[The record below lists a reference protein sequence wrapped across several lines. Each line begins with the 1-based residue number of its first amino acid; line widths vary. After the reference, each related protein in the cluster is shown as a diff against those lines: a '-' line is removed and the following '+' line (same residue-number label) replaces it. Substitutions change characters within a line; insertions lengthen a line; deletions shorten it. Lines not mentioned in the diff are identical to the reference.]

1 MDPPE
6 SPPVAPPPVAPPPVE
21 PPLNP
26 YADLLVDNREW
37 QRLDPLMLLV
47 HPIRELLRFLPVL
60 LGLLIAGSR
69 SGGNE
74 WWWNVLGIG
83 VPIALGVARYLTTS
97 FRIAEGRVE
106 LRRGLLNKHVL
117 STPIDRV
124 RTVDITA
131 SLIHR
136 VLGLTTV
143 RVGTGTASKLGED
156 ELALDG
162 VRAHAADALR
172 SDLLHRTASPEAR
185 ASAAAPDNA
194 RLVARFE
201 SRWLWYAP
209 FTSSGLIIAAAVLG
223 AGSQVLDG
231 LGLWDHL
238 ELDAAAERAARLSVL
253 ALVPVVVFGLLV
265 VASVLAVA
273 GYLVTYFAFS
283 VTYTR
288 SDHVW
293 HLRRGLFTTRE
304 TSMDAN
310 RLRGVNVVEPL
321 GLRLARGARLSAIVT
336 GLNREQQGS
345 STLVPPAPQEV
356 ARRVAIEVLRT
367 SEPVATPLVAH
378 GPAAVRRRYARALA
392 WPLVLTAALLVGVLV
407 ADVPPGSLW
416 LALAAVIFSAW
427 LGYDRVRG
435 LGHALL
441 PGHLVA
447 RSGSLMRRR
456 VILETPAVI
465 GWTFSSTWFQR
476 RVGLTT
482 VVATMAGGRQSV
494 TVLDVPEATGTA
506 LARDAVPGLVSQFLV
521 VSRLGPGGPR
531 TSTTE

>member
-1 MDPPE
+1 
-6 SPPVAPPPVAPPPVE
+6 
-21 PPLNP
+21 
-26 YADLLVDNREW
+26 
-37 QRLDPLMLLV
+37 MLLV

-162 VRAHAADALR
+162 VRAHAAEALR
-172 SDLLHRTASPEAR
+172 NDLLHRTASPEAR

-201 SRWLWYAP
+201 PRWLWYAP
-209 FTSSGLIIAAAVLG
+209 FTTSGMVIAAAVLG
-223 AGSQVLDG
+223 AGSQVLDA

-238 ELDAAAERAARLSVL
+238 ELDAAAERARPAVAAGAWCRSWWS
-253 ALVPVVVFGLLV
+253 ALLV
-265 VASVLAVA
+265 VASVMAVL
-273 GYLVTYFAFS
+273 GYLVTNFGFT

-310 RLRGVNVVEPL
+310 RLRGVNLVEPL

-356 ARRVAIEVLRT
+356 ARRVAAEVLGT
-367 SEPVATPLVAH
+367 TEPVVARWSATDRPPYAAATP
-378 GPAAVRRRYARALA
+378 
-392 WPLVLTAALLVGVLV
+392 
-407 ADVPPGSLW
+407 
-416 LALAAVIFSAW
+416 
-427 LGYDRVRG
+427 
-435 LGHALL
+435 
-441 PGHLVA
+441 A
-447 RSGSLMRRR
+447 RSRGR
-456 VILETPAVI
+456 
-465 GWTFSSTWFQR
+465 SS
-476 RVGLTT
+476 
-482 VVATMAGGRQSV
+482 
-494 TVLDVPEATGTA
+494 
-506 LARDAVPGLVSQFLV
+506 
-521 VSRLGPGGPR
+521 
-531 TSTTE
+531 

>member
-1 MDPPE
+1 MDDPRE
-6 SPPVAPPPVAPPPVE
+6 SPPVIDQPV
-21 PPLNP
+21 NP
-26 YADLLVDNREW
+26 YADRLVDHREW

-83 VPIALGVARYLTTS
+83 IPIALGVARYLTTR

-162 VRAHAADALR
+162 IRAHAAEALR
-172 SDLLHRTASPEAR
+172 NVLLHRTATPEAR
-185 ASAAAPDNA
+185 AGAAAPDNV
-194 RLVARFE
+194 RLVAGFE
-201 SRWLWYAP
+201 PRWLWYAP
-209 FTSSGLIIAAAVLG
+209 FTTSGMVIAAAVLG
-223 AGSQVLDG
+223 AGSQVLDA
-231 LGLWDHL
+231 LGLWDQL
-238 ELDAAAERAARLSVL
+238 ELDAAAERATRLSVL
-253 ALVPVVVFGLLV
+253 VLVPVVVVGLLV
-265 VASVLAVA
+265 IASVLSVA
-273 GYLVTYFAFS
+273 GYLVTNFGFS

-288 SDHVW
+288 SDHAW

-321 GLRLARGARLSAIVT
+321 GLRLASGARLSAIVT

-356 ARRVAIEVLRT
+356 ARRVAVEVLG
-367 SEPVATPLVAH
+367 SAEPVATPLVGH
-378 GPAAVRRRYARALA
+378 GPAAVRRRYSRAVA
-392 WPLVLTAALLVGVLV
+392 WPLVLTAALLIGVLA
-407 ADVPPGSLW
+407 ADVPPGWLW
-416 LALAAVIFSAW
+416 LGPAAVLVSVG
-427 LGYDRVRG
+427 LGFDRARS

-456 VILETPAVI
+456 VILETPAII
-465 GWTFSSTWFQR
+465 GWTFTSTWFQR

-506 LARDAVPGLVSQFLV
+506 MARDAVPGLVSQFLA
-521 VSRLGPGGPR
+521 
-531 TSTTE
+531 

>member
-1 MDPPE
+1 MTDE
-6 SPPVAPPPVAPPPVE
+6 LQHDQPVDQPA
-21 PPLNP
+21 NP
-26 YADLLVDNREW
+26 YADRLVDHREW

-47 HPIRELLRFLPVL
+47 HPIKEVLRFLPAL
-60 LGLLIAGSR
+60 LGLLIAGSA
-69 SGGNE
+69 SGGGQ
-74 WWWNVLGIG
+74 WWWNVVAIAAP
-83 VPIALGVARYLTTS
+83 VALGVARYLTTS

-162 VRAHAADALR
+162 VRAHAAEALR

-194 RLVARFE
+194 RLVTRFE
-201 SRWLWYAP
+201 PRWLWYAP
-209 FTSSGLIIAAAVLG
+209 FTTSGLIIAAAALG
-223 AGSQVLDG
+223 AGSQALDA
-231 LGLWDHL
+231 LGLL
-238 ELDAAAERAARLSVL
+238 EQFRIDAAAQEVARLSLVL
-253 ALVPVVVFGLLV
+253 LVPMLVVGLLL
-265 VASVLAVA
+265 VASLLAVL
-273 GYLVTYFAFS
+273 GYVVTNFGFT

-288 SDHVW
+288 SDHAW

-356 ARRVAIEVLRT
+356 ARRVAAEVLGT
-367 SEPVATPLVAH
+367 TEPVATALVEH
-378 GPAAVRRRYARALA
+378 GPAAVRRRYTRALA
-392 WPLVLTAALLVGVLV
+392 LPLVLTAALVAGVLA
-407 ADVPPGSLW
+407 ADVPPVWLW
-416 LALAAVIFSAW
+416 LAPAAVLASAG
-427 LGYDRVRG
+427 LGLDRARG

-456 VILETPAVI
+456 AILETPAVI
-465 GWTFSSTWFQR
+465 GWTFTSTWFQR

-482 VVATMAGGRQSV
+482 VLATMAGGRQSV
-494 TVLDVPEATGTA
+494 TVLDVPEGTGTA
-506 LARDAVPGLVSQFLV
+506 LARDAVPGLVSQFLEAPA
-521 VSRLGPGGPR
+521 G
-531 TSTTE
+531 

>member
-1 MDPPE
+1 M
-6 SPPVAPPPVAPPPVE
+6 
-21 PPLNP
+21 
-26 YADLLVDNREW
+26 VDNREW
-37 QRLDPLMLLV
+37 QRLDRLMLLV
-47 HPIRELLRFLPVL
+47 HPIKELLRFLPVL

-162 VRAHAADALR
+162 VRAHAAEALR
-172 SDLLHRTASPEAR
+172 NDLLHRTAAPEAR

-194 RLVARFE
+194 RLVTRFE
-201 SRWLWYAP
+201 PRWLWYAP
-209 FTSSGLIIAAAVLG
+209 FTTSGMVIAAAVLG

-238 ELDAAAERAARLSVL
+238 ELDAAAERVARLSVL
-253 ALVPVVVFGLLV
+253 VLVPVVVVGLLV

-273 GYLVTYFAFS
+273 GYLVTNFGFT

-310 RLRGVNVVEPL
+310 RLRGVNLVEPL

-356 ARRVAIEVLRT
+356 ARRVAAEVLGT
-367 SEPVATPLVAH
+367 TEPVVAQLVGH
-378 GPAAVRRRYARALA
+378 GPAAVRRRYTRALA
-392 WPLVLTAALLVGVLV
+392 WPLVLTAALVVGVLV
-407 ADVPPGSLW
+407 ADVPSGW
-416 LALAAVIFSAW
+416 IALALAAVLFSAG
-427 LGYDRVRG
+427 LGHDRARG
-435 LGHALL
+435 LGHVLL

-447 RSGSLMRRR
+447 RSGSLIAPPSHPRDPRRHRLDLQLDLVPAPRRPDHRPGHDGRRSPVGHGPRRARGDGYGAGARRR
-456 VILETPAVI
+456 T
-465 GWTFSSTWFQR
+465 G
-476 RVGLTT
+476 
-482 VVATMAGGRQSV
+482 AGR
-494 TVLDVPEATGTA
+494 
-506 LARDAVPGLVSQFLV
+506 AVPGDRWSRRAVRPVTRPGESHGVS
-521 VSRLGPGGPR
+521 
-531 TSTTE
+531 